1 MSTMKCSIVSAE
13 QEIFAGDVQMLSV
26 TGAEGE
32 LGITP
37 GHSQLL
43 TSIKPGPVKLTLED
57 GTEEVFFA
65 SGGFV
70 EVQPHEVTLLSEIEE
85 RADDIDESKAE
96 RAKELALRNQENAES
111 DMDFSRAKAELAEA
125 SARLQAL
132 RKLRKK

>member
-70 EVQPHEVTLLSEIEE
+70 EVQLILQSVQMISM
-85 RADDIDESKAE
+85 
-96 RAKELALRNQENAES
+96 NQ
-111 DMDFSRAKAELAEA
+111 
-125 SARLQAL
+125 
-132 RKLRKK
+132 KLREQKS

>member
-43 TSIKPGPVKLTLED
+43 TSISP
-57 GTEEVFFA
+57 A
-65 SGGFV
+65 
-70 EVQPHEVTLLSEIEE
+70 QLS
-85 RADDIDESKAE
+85 
-96 RAKELALRNQENAES
+96 
-111 DMDFSRAKAELAEA
+111 
-125 SARLQAL
+125 
-132 RKLRKK
+132 